1 MWKAMLFFSVWNG
14 ITIPI
19 LLSVVFTLFK
29 SLVLAD
35 ETGISMIVIASI
47 VSVCNLY
54 IATRIWN
61 RIEEKMYKR
70 KTFM

>member
-14 ITIPI
+14 ISIPI

-35 ETGISMIVIASI
+35 ETGISMIVIASV

>member
-35 ETGISMIVIASI
+35 ETGISMIVIAAI